1 MLSIGVAGEGD
12 PADWDAVCALAL
24 PAAAVLHPRD
34 QIRVHR
40 MCVRLRPFDIE
51 ARMGLAEQLVA
62 AGDTASAVH
71 VLNDVKDAAA
81 LDVHKSLGVI
91 MDQSQAMWPGRDGLA
106 EERGRDGLA
115 EHDLGSEGEPDWQS
129 MTWQQVEALRPVL
142 LALVVVTT
150 TFTATMVLWWRMP
163 LRRATEADAAQ
174 GIDKPAI
181 TAAPEPSTRGSTK
194 PKTAAAADECDTPV
208 VKLSLFN
215 VSLPSDGLQGRSRL
229 EKLLHKWLDGDE
241 EAGRRLKYVLWGPGG
256 VGKSTLALKFAAG
269 KAERGGGWLRLVFRL
284 SASSMEQ
291 DYAGLLDAMLGK
303 SAGRAPSYEEVRGRV
318 HELLQSPAWSRAWLA
333 VLTTCPRRPKTSW
346 RGPGS
351 GG

>member
-51 ARMGLAEQLVA
+51 ARIGLAEQLVA

-115 EHDLGSEGEPDWQS
+115 EHDL
-129 MTWQQVEALRPVL
+129 A
-142 LALVVVTT
+142 
-150 TFTATMVLWWRMP
+150 
-163 LRRATEADAAQ
+163 
-174 GIDKPAI
+174 
-181 TAAPEPSTRGSTK
+181 
-194 PKTAAAADECDTPV
+194 
-208 VKLSLFN
+208 
-215 VSLPSDGLQGRSRL
+215 
-229 EKLLHKWLDGDE
+229 
-241 EAGRRLKYVLWGPGG
+241 AGRG
-256 VGKSTLALKFAAG
+256 VET
-269 KAERGGGWLRLVFRL
+269 R
-284 SASSMEQ
+284 
-291 DYAGLLDAMLGK
+291 
-303 SAGRAPSYEEVRGRV
+303 SAGACRGDHDLYREDGAVVAYALAPC
-318 HELLQSPAWSRAWLA
+318 H
-333 VLTTCPRRPKTSW
+333 
-346 RGPGS
+346 
-351 GG
+351 